1 MKRLSL
7 LVNLVSFIAVVALSV
22 SLAYWAMQ
30 LFKLPQRPISAAP
43 EHVKPDAAMDAAAGL
58 FGGRI
63 AVAAASNYQL
73 KGVVA
78 SANGRGSVAILAA
91 DGQPAKAFPA
101 GAEVS
106 PGVTVKEVQPLFVLL
121 SENGVSKRVE
131 LAQEDKSA
139 ASTAAPGLAPQPQPI
154 VAPPAPVQPQPQQ
167 ESESVQMP
175 RAGRVR
181 VAPAPTPGMPT
192 I

>member
-7 LVNLVSFIAVVALSV
+7 LVNLVSFIVVVALSA

-43 EHVKPDAAMDAAAGL
+43 EHVKPDAAMDAAGGL

-78 SANGRGSVAILAA
+78 SGSGRGSVAILAA

-139 ASTAAPGLAPQPQPI
+139 AGVTPGQPVVTPQVSPPPPPPPATPQPQP
-154 VAPPAPVQPQPQQ
+154 QP
-167 ESESVQMP
+167 SGVQMP
-175 RAGRVR
+175 AAGRVN
-181 VAPAPTPGMPT
+181 VVPAPGMPS